1 MIDKECSHVPS
12 RSPLHIAAVIALALF
27 GTQVYAHQINS
38 SYTSV
43 LVTPESLTVTVS
55 IELAGLNRMF
65 LIDRNGDSVVTN
77 EEVAAA
83 MPGMYD
89 FVQNHFMI
97 SADFSPLSMNR
108 RAGGFNQ
115 NQAGAAVVDFVF
127 FKTLNHVPSK
137 ISLSADFFD
146 KFGDQHKN
154 LVKVMYGNRTQQ
166 GILTAGSPHQD
177 FPITGDLPFASQLLA
192 FVKLG
197 VEHIFL
203 GYDHIM
209 FLLALILVGGTLGNL
224 IKIVTSFTV
233 AHSITLI
240 LSALQVVV
248 LPSQVTECGI
258 AASIA
263 YVAAENLVI
272 KKPDHRW
279 IITFCFGLVHGFG
292 FASILRSLGLPAKGL
307 VSSLLSFNVGVEIG
321 QMCIVAVLFPLVLLL
336 QRLKSKPYFVFAFST
351 VIFLFGAGWF
361 IERAFKVAFMPF

>member
-1 MIDKECSHVPS
+1 MIDKECFRAPTRPHLP
-12 RSPLHIAAVIALALF
+12 IAATLILMLMCIQ
-27 GTQVYAHQINS
+27 GYAHQINS

-65 LIDRNGDSVVTN
+65 LIDRNGDSVVTS
-77 EEVAAA
+77 EEVTAA

-89 FVQNHFMI
+89 FVQDHFMI
-97 SADFSPLSMNR
+97 SADYSPLKMDR
-108 RAGGFNQ
+108 RDGGLDQ
-115 NQAGAAVVDFVF
+115 NQAGNVVVDFVF
-127 FKTLNHVPSK
+127 FKALNHVPSK

-146 KFGDQHKN
+146 KFGDRHKN

-166 GILTAGSPHQD
+166 GILTAASFHQD
-177 FPITGDLPFASQLLA
+177 FPITGDMPFASQLIA

-197 VEHIFL
+197 IEHIFL

-209 FLLALILVGGTLGNL
+209 FLLALILVGGSLGNL
-224 IKIVTSFTV
+224 VKIVTSFTI

-248 LPSQVTECGI
+248 LPSQITECGI

-263 YVAAENLVI
+263 YVAAENLII

-279 IITFCFGLVHGFG
+279 IITFFFGLVHGFG
-292 FASILRSLGLPAKGL
+292 FASILRSLGLPTKGL

-321 QMCIVAVLFPLVLLL
+321 QLCIVAVLFPLVLLL
-336 QRLKSKPYFVFAFST
+336 HRLRSKPYFIFAFSA